1 MNKEKI
7 SKKPKHLT
15 VKEFAVELL
24 SQANDANE
32 QEAKIIIFAG
42 EGSRYELTVKSDDA
56 MEDGNIIFH
65 AEQFIRG
72 GGDEWFD
79 AKDGYTLEDAHLEDY
94 IKMKDKW
101 GDEAAAAAEKK
112 EMKEVKHEQQNN

>member
-1 MNKEKI
+1 MNKDKI

-24 SQANDANE
+24 SQANNANE

-42 EGSRYELTVKSDDA
+42 EGSRYEVPVTSHMA
-56 MEDGNIIFH
+56 MEDGQIIFD
-65 AEQFIRG
+65 AEECIRE
-72 GGDEWFD
+72 DEWFD
-79 AKDGYTLEDAHLEDY
+79 AKEGFTLEDSHLEDY

-112 EMKEVKHEQQNN
+112 EMKEVKHEQKNN

>member
-24 SQANDANE
+24 SQANNANE

-42 EGSRYELTVKSDDA
+42 EGSRYEVTVKSDDA

-65 AEQFIRG
+65 AEQFIRE
-72 GGDEWFD
+72 DEWFD
-79 AKDGYTLEDAHLEDY
+79 AKEGFTLEDAHLEDY

>member
-24 SQANDANE
+24 SQANNANE

-42 EGSRYELTVKSDDA
+42 EGSRYEVTVKSDDA
-56 MEDGNIIFH
+56 MEDGNIIK
-65 AEQFIRG
+65 R
-72 GGDEWFD
+72 
-79 AKDGYTLEDAHLEDY
+79 Y
-94 IKMKDKW
+94 
-101 GDEAAAAAEKK
+101 
-112 EMKEVKHEQQNN
+112 EMKCRIKNKQMSPDSNLCARIKPMVFSI